1 MADVERIGVDEAR
14 RHVAAGQAMLV
25 CAYDDEAK
33 CHRMGLEASMPLSQ
47 FRRQAALL
55 PQDREIIFYCA

>member
-25 CAYDDEAK
+25 C
-33 CHRMGLEASMPLSQ
+33 GLRVEGAIDLTR
-47 FRRQAALL
+47 FKRQAALL
-55 PQDREIIFYCA
+55 PEDREIIFYCA

>member
-33 CHRMGLEASMPLSQ
+33 CHGIRVEGAIDLTR
-47 FRRQAALL
+47 FKRQAALL
-55 PQDREIIFYCA
+55 PEDREIIFYCA

>member
-33 CHRMGLEASMPLSQ
+33 CHRIRVEGAIDLAQ
-47 FRRQAALL
+47 FKRQAALL
-55 PQDREIIFYCA
+55 REDREIIFYCA

>member
-33 CHRMGLEASMPLSQ
+33 CNRIRVEGAMDLTQ
-47 FRRQAALL
+47 FKRQAALL
-55 PQDREIIFYCA
+55 PEDREVIFYCA

>member
-33 CHRMGLEASMPLSQ
+33 CPGCLPASRVLNSSQ
-47 FRRQAALL
+47 
-55 PQDREIIFYCA
+55 